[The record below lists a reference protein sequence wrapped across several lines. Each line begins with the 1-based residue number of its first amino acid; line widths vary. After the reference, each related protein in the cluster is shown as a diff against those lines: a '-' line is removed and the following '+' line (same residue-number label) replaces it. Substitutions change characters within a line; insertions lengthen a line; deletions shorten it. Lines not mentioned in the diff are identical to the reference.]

1 VRHCCRFGPCWPALL
16 TWLVCLAGCR
26 NPAHGPTSGLGLPAG
41 DTAAVKLTGPQV
53 ADVQIA
59 YARTLEKR
67 GETGEAL
74 TSYTEALKQDPNRA
88 DALDRLAVLH
98 DRQGK
103 FEEAERLHRQ
113 AVAAQPRNADIQCN
127 WGYSLYLQGRWAE
140 AEGSLRQA
148 LAADPGHGRAHN
160 NLGLVLAHA
169 GRQEEALAEFR
180 RGGCSEAQAH
190 SNLAFGL
197 TLEGCWPEARQHYEA
212 ALTADPS
219 SEPAKKG
226 LRELQAVVAKI
237 QGRGRP
243 AAVAD
248 SRPAAPTSDV
258 AASPPAAGI
267 IWQPVSAKVD
277 MVPHVADPPPR

>member
-1 VRHCCRFGPCWPALL
+1 M
-16 TWLVCLAGCR
+16 
-26 NPAHGPTSGLGLPAG
+26 
-41 DTAAVKLTGPQV
+41 LTGGGPEPAKITPRQV

-59 YARTLEKR
+59 YGRTLEKR
-67 GETGEAL
+67 GETAAAMA
-74 TSYTEALKQDPNRA
+74 TYTEALKQDPSRA

-113 AVAAQPRNADIQCN
+113 AVAAQPQNADIQCN

-140 AEGSLRQA
+140 AEGSFRQA

-180 RGGCSEAQAH
+180 RGGCSEAEAH

-219 SEPAKKG
+219 SEPAMKG
-226 LRELQAVVAKI
+226 LRELQVVLAKI
-237 QGRGRP
+237 QGGGRP

-248 SRPAAPTSDV
+248 SRPAAPTGDV

-267 IWQPVSAKVD
+267 PWQPVSAKVD
-277 MVPHVADPPPR
+277 MGAHVADPPPR